1 MDEARIG
8 TLIETIYASAFGE
21 DGWDSVLQ
29 TLRTEF
35 HAAQASLQVR
45 EWSEGKHLFIAST
58 LDASC
63 LKPYNAHFHK
73 LDPSGPANYTKMP
86 SLVQGQIT
94 CDVEMFT
101 DRAAW
106 FRSEFYNDFLRQ
118 TCDMGQP
125 LISILYASEREVGD
139 FLVHRPPSGEE
150 YSDGDKNLMRL
161 LAPHLNRGLQIY
173 RELEGLRGKAG
184 LFETAFG
191 ALGAAFLL
199 DHYGRVLRLNKA
211 AECMLDSGGPLTV
224 CEGRLTARHPPD
236 DDRLAAALKPLQP
249 GVAPPELILRGPAS
263 SLRLTVTPVDGL
275 NVPVFFD
282 VTYTARVAFMVT
294 AAALGPSL
302 QNLMALHGLTRAEA
316 EVALLLSEG
325 LRVPQ
330 IALHRE
336 TSIAT
341 VNTQLKQI
349 YAKTGVDGQI
359 ALILKLLGRR

>member
-1 MDEARIG
+1 MNEARIG
-8 TLIETIYASAFGE
+8 TLIENIYASAFEE
-21 DGWDSVLQ
+21 DGLDGVLQ

-63 LKPYNAHFHK
+63 LKPYNAHFYR
-73 LDPSGPANYTKMP
+73 LDPSGPVASSTKMP
-86 SLVQGQIT
+86 SLGQGQIYT
-94 CDVEMFT
+94 EEAFT

-125 LISILYASEREVGD
+125 LISILYASESELGD

-150 YSDGDKNLMRL
+150 YSDGDRNLMRL

-173 RELEGLRGKAG
+173 RELAGLRGKAG
-184 LFETAFG
+184 LFEAAFG
-191 ALGAAFLL
+191 ALGAVFLL
-199 DHYGRVLRLNKA
+199 DHYGRVLRRNKA
-211 AECMLDSGGPLTV
+211 AESMLDSGGPLTV

-236 DDRLAAALKPLQP
+236 DDRLAAALKPLQL

-282 VTYTARVAFMVT
+282 VTYTARVAFLVT
-294 AAALGPSL
+294 ATALGPSL
-302 QNLMALHGLTRAEA
+302 QNLMALYGLTRAEA

-325 LRVPQ
+325 LRPPQ
-330 IALHRE
+330 IAAQRE
-336 TSIAT
+336 TSTAT